1 MPTRWPSNGWRRR
14 RAKEVSN
21 KPIIEEIWKTVY
33 EARHGD
39 LGTDEATARILEIIR
54 SDEVK
59 DVTLHRER

>member
-1 MPTRWPSNGWRRR
+1 MSD
-14 RAKEVSN
+14 E
-21 KPIIEEIWKTVY
+21 PILEEIWKTVY

-39 LGTDEATARILEIIR
+39 LGTDEATARILKIIR